1 MQLSR
6 PFKARCSAIGKIMSE
21 PQTKH
26 PKQIYLDHLA
36 SIEEKGRKMIE
47 TKNKETATYK
57 KLIDSYSD
65 LMSKTDL
72 LKLNSERIHLSKTCI
87 EHVYEY
93 LKEQPEF
100 YGRSVHFKSKYCD
113 KGNEMEAES
122 IKLAAEYYGW
132 GNVEKNTTRKSNH
145 YLTGEPD
152 IVLPESIEDIKNS
165 WSQKTFPL
173 FGTEIPIDG
182 YGWQGQGYLEL
193 YDRPVFGLVYT
204 LMDAPAHMVE
214 REAWS
219 KARELGLDELEAE
232 LYDEVLEMMTYS
244 NFPIGLRI
252 KRYQLDRDRNC
263 MANVER
269 RVEDIN
275 KFIELL

>member
-26 PKQIYLDHLA
+26 PKQVYLDHIDRIVDLENKIDSA
-36 SIEEKGRKMIE
+36 
-47 TKNKETATYK
+47 KNKETATYK
-57 KLIDSYSD
+57 KQCDTLDE
-65 LMSKTDL
+65 LRGKTDL

-87 EHVYEY
+87 EYVYEY

-122 IKLAAEYYGW
+122 IKLAAQHYGW

-145 YLTGEPD
+145 YLIGEPD

-193 YDRPVFGLVYT
+193 YDRPRFGLVYT
-204 LMDAPAHMVE
+204 LMDAPLHMIE
-214 REAWS
+214 REAWG
-219 KARELGLDELEAE
+219 KARELGYDELEAE

-244 NFPIGLRI
+244 NFPIELRI

-263 MANVER
+263 MGNVER